1 MWHSIVDLGLHSN
14 CDVVE
19 ISEAWQ
25 LCCSC
30 KESGGGG
37 SHTGCDLR
45 GLIKKG
51 VTLYIWKFLCKNNLR
66 NPQNYKCEI
75 KLTTKSNVT
84 NNY

>member
-1 MWHSIVDLGLHSN
+1 MWDSIVDLGLHSN

-19 ISEAWQ
+19 ISAAQQ
-25 LCCSC
+25 LHCSY

-45 GLIKKG
+45 GLIKG
-51 VTLYIWKFLCKNNLR
+51 GYIVYKFLFKNNYLC

-84 NNY
+84 NNC

>member
-45 GLIKKG
+45 GLIKRGLHCISGNSFVKTIC
-51 VTLYIWKFLCKNNLR
+51 VTHKI
-66 NPQNYKCEI
+66 I
-75 KLTTKSNVT
+75 NVK
-84 NNY
+84 